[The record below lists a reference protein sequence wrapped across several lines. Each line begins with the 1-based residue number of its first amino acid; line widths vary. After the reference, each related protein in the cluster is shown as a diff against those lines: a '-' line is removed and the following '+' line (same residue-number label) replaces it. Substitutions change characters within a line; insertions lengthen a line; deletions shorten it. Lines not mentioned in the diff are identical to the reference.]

1 VTLEE
6 VTAVTVATMPTCT
19 RLQLTPSDSMRIL
32 TTDIV
37 SSALRRRD
45 GGYGH
50 MGMPPLGD
58 QELELLRFITEH
70 SPITVREAYENY
82 GKDRGLART
91 TILTMMERLRNKGY
105 LTRSEGKGANEY
117 SACLTRS
124 ALMRGVVRGF
134 VEETLGGTLSP
145 FVAYIAEEASVG
157 PQELEELK
165 RLVEE
170 LESREEEN

>member
-1 VTLEE
+1 
-6 VTAVTVATMPTCT
+6 
-19 RLQLTPSDSMRIL
+19 MRIL

-145 FVAYIAEEASVG
+145 FVAYIAEEASVS